1 MFKGDIVNNGYK
13 NMLFF
18 NKLKLLNIEIYF
30 IFLSLNL
37 SCIINL
43 LDKLNFVYNEFKIVD
58 FGIFKVR
65 VVYCIMLVFG
75 VFFVSDYEKKEGI
88 IVVEVKQ
95 EVEMYFKEKD
105 IIEVIIFGNIVIGLF
120 WVNIENVKQIF
131 FKKRK
136 NFSNVMLEFL
146 VRKFRNQVDDVRVL
160 ICKIIYFYLNFIF
173 MKVYNL
179 RRINDCNFD
188 VIVFFSDIF
197 LC

>member
-1 MFKGDIVNNGYK
+1 
-13 NMLFF
+13 
-18 NKLKLLNIEIYF
+18 
-30 IFLSLNL
+30 
-37 SCIINL
+37 
-43 LDKLNFVYNEFKIVD
+43 
-58 FGIFKVR
+58 
-65 VVYCIMLVFG
+65 MLVFG

-160 ICKIIYFYLNFIF
+160 ICKIIYLNFIF

-179 RRINDCNFD
+179 RRMNDRNFD

>member
-1 MFKGDIVNNGYK
+1 
-13 NMLFF
+13 
-18 NKLKLLNIEIYF
+18 
-30 IFLSLNL
+30 
-37 SCIINL
+37 
-43 LDKLNFVYNEFKIVD
+43 
-58 FGIFKVR
+58 
-65 VVYCIMLVFG
+65 MLVFG

-146 VRKFRNQVDDVRVL
+146 VRKFRNQVDDVRIL
-160 ICKIIYFYLNFIF
+160 ICKIIYFNLNFIF

-179 RRINDCNFD
+179 RRMNDRNFD

>member
-1 MFKGDIVNNGYK
+1 
-13 NMLFF
+13 
-18 NKLKLLNIEIYF
+18 
-30 IFLSLNL
+30 
-37 SCIINL
+37 
-43 LDKLNFVYNEFKIVD
+43 
-58 FGIFKVR
+58 
-65 VVYCIMLVFG
+65 MLVFG

-160 ICKIIYFYLNFIF
+160 IYKIIYFYLNFIF

-179 RRINDCNFD
+179 RRMNDRNFD

>member
-1 MFKGDIVNNGYK
+1 M
-13 NMLFF
+13 
-18 NKLKLLNIEIYF
+18 
-30 IFLSLNL
+30 
-37 SCIINL
+37 
-43 LDKLNFVYNEFKIVD
+43 
-58 FGIFKVR
+58 
-65 VVYCIMLVFG
+65 VYCIMLVFG

-179 RRINDCNFD
+179 RRMNDRNFD

>member
-1 MFKGDIVNNGYK
+1 M
-13 NMLFF
+13 
-18 NKLKLLNIEIYF
+18 
-30 IFLSLNL
+30 
-37 SCIINL
+37 
-43 LDKLNFVYNEFKIVD
+43 
-58 FGIFKVR
+58 
-65 VVYCIMLVFG
+65 VYCIMLVFG

-160 ICKIIYFYLNFIF
+160 ICKIMYFYLNFYF
-173 MKVYNL
+173 YESL
-179 RRINDCNFD
+179 
-188 VIVFFSDIF
+188 
-197 LC
+197 

>member
-1 MFKGDIVNNGYK
+1 
-13 NMLFF
+13 
-18 NKLKLLNIEIYF
+18 
-30 IFLSLNL
+30 
-37 SCIINL
+37 
-43 LDKLNFVYNEFKIVD
+43 
-58 FGIFKVR
+58 
-65 VVYCIMLVFG
+65 MLVFG

-160 ICKIIYFYLNFIF
+160 IFKIIYFYLNFIF

-179 RRINDCNFD
+179 RRMNDRNFD